1 MNEKIIL
8 AHGSGCR
15 ATRDLI
21 NDVILKHLKNPEL
34 NELNDSAL
42 LDLGNKRVA
51 FTTDSYTVN
60 PLFFPGSDI
69 GKLSVY
75 GTVNDLAV
83 MGARPR
89 YISLGFII
97 EEGFPY
103 DEFEKVVISIK
114 EAKDTAGVEIVTGDT
129 KVVEKGKCDKLF
141 ITTSGIGIR
150 EYDGLSF
157 GSIEAGDKIII
168 NGAIGEH
175 EIAVLLGRGEFKFRA
190 DVYSDCHPLWGVIR
204 ELIKKCEKI
213 KFMRDATRGGI
224 GVVLN
229 EIVEN
234 KNFGIEV
241 YEEKIPLTDRVKAVS
256 EMLGYDPLYLA
267 NEGKFI
273 LVVDKDE
280 ETKALDILKSAGY
293 DSAITIG
300 GIDSTYTYE
309 GRVVMN
315 TAAGGRRILDYPY
328 GTQLPRI
335 C

>member
-21 NDVILKHLKNPEL
+21 NDVILKHLGNSEL
-34 NELNDSAL
+34 GELNDSAL
-42 LDLGNKRVA
+42 LDLESGKVA
-51 FTTDSYTVN
+51 FTTDSYTVT

-75 GTVNDLAV
+75 GTSNDLAV
-83 MGARPR
+83 MGARPL
-89 YISLGFII
+89 YLSLGFII
-97 EEGFPY
+97 EEGLAY
-103 DEFEKVVISIK
+103 DEFEKVVRSIK
-114 EAKDTAGVEIVTGDT
+114 EAKNTAGIEIVTGDT

-141 ITTSGIGIR
+141 ISTAGIGIIK
-150 EYDGLSF
+150 YNGLSPS
-157 GSIEAGDKIII
+157 SIEAGDKVII
-168 NGAIGEH
+168 NGSIGEH
-175 EIAVLLGRGEFKFRA
+175 EIAVLLARGELKFNA
-190 DVYSDCHPLWGVIR
+190 DICSDCAPLWNAVSG
-204 ELIKKCEKI
+204 LIQKCKKI
-213 KFMRDATRGGI
+213 KFMRDATRGGV

-234 KNFGIEV
+234 KNFGIEI
-241 YEEKIPLTDRVKAVS
+241 YEEKIPVANSVKAVS

-273 LVVDKDE
+273 IVIDKDE
-280 ETKALDILKSAGY
+280 GAKALDILRSAGY
-293 DSAITIG
+293 NNAAAIGEIG
-300 GIDSTYTYE
+300 DVYKGK
-309 GRVVMN
+309 VMMN
-315 TAAGGRRILDYPY
+315 TSAGGRRILDYPY